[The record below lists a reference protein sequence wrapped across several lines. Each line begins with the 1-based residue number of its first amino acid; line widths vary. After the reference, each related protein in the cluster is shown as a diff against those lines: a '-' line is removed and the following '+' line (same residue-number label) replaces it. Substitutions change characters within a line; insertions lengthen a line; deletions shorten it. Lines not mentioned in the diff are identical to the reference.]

1 MGHFVYLCRVNL
13 NIRYMKTLIQGQAEE
28 QCRQLRLKRNSK
40 VQEADRIYRKT
51 LDTLFETFTEE
62 VKRLD
67 AEIIRLKKEIAQE
80 HCKMNE
86 AWESHW
92 NLHKDDDEKPVMGV
106 VINPFKMRISEL
118 QVIMEQHINDR
129 KHTRELY
136 SHNRRIA
143 SNIKESANRDAEEEY
158 LNERAVIMAQV
169 YRKNEI
175 QEPLK
180 EAV

>member
-1 MGHFVYLCRVNL
+1 
-13 NIRYMKTLIQGQAEE
+13 MKALTQGQAEE
-28 QCRQLRLKRNSK
+28 QCRQLRLKRNAK

-86 AWESHW
+86 AWEQYW
-92 NLHKDDDEKPVMGV
+92 NLHKDDEEKPVMGV

-118 QVIMEQHINDR
+118 QVTMEQFINDR
-129 KHTRELY
+129 KYTRELY

-158 LNERAVIMAQV
+158 LNECAIIMAQV
-169 YRKNEI
+169 VRKSDI
-175 QEPLK
+175 QQPLK

>member
-1 MGHFVYLCRVNL
+1 MEVLTQC
-13 NIRYMKTLIQGQAEE
+13 QAEE
-28 QCRQLRLKRNSK
+28 QCRLLRLKRNAK

-86 AWESHW
+86 AWEQHW
-92 NLHKDDDEKPVMGV
+92 NLHKDDEEKPVMGV
-106 VINPFKMRISEL
+106 VINPFKMHISEL
-118 QVIMEQHINDR
+118 QVTMEQFINDR
-129 KHTRELY
+129 KHARELY

-158 LNERAVIMAQV
+158 LNERSAIMAKV
-169 YRKNEI
+169 VRKNEI

>member
-1 MGHFVYLCRVNL
+1 
-13 NIRYMKTLIQGQAEE
+13 MKALTQGQAEE
-28 QCRQLRLKRNSK
+28 QCRQLRLKRNAK
-40 VQEADRIYRKT
+40 VQKADRIYRKT

-86 AWESHW
+86 AWDKHW
-92 NLHKDDDEKPVMGV
+92 NEHKDDTEKPVMGV
-106 VINPFKMRISEL
+106 VVNPFKMRISEL
-118 QVIMEQHINDR
+118 QVSMEQFINDR
-129 KHTRELY
+129 KHARELY

-158 LNERAVIMAQV
+158 LNERSAIMAQV
-169 YRKNEI
+169 IRKNEI